1 MLCKSAPLLDSK
13 ILYKRVKENR
23 SIYEESWNKC
33 SQEDSRSR
41 ISRVASCHSLE
52 TPHLL
57 VIGYDIEKWPW
68 ILTPSPCMK
77 VCCPCSP
84 VAQEPMIWRVA
95 ISGGGS
101 KKMALLD
108 GTCGHSPLLD
118 CHLQSDSSN
127 RLQTLGSQFQIMLF
141 SPKSVGME
149 IWSIINLHTDH
160 HESPIWVCTRM
171 VCPQDWWF
179 PHQ

>member
-52 TPHLL
+52 TPHLR

-118 CHLQSDSSN
+118 CHSQSDSSN

-141 SPKSVGME
+141 SPKSVY
-149 IWSIINLHTDH
+149 
-160 HESPIWVCTRM
+160 VCIYAGLLCSRL
-171 VCPQDWWF
+171 
-179 PHQ
+179 